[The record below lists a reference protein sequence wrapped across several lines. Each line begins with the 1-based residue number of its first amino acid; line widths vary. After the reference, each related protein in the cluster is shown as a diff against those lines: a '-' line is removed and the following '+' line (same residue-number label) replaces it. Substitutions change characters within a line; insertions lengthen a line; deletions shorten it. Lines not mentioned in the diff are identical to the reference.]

1 MLVMYL
7 INVRRQGVE
16 TARKFLDRIEA
27 RGVVDGVVEDERAA
41 MCFSFYNFASK
52 LTFYHVMN

>member
-1 MLVMYL
+1 MYL

-41 MCFSFYNFASK
+41 MLCFLSLFKVFMLHTS
-52 LTFYHVMN
+52 